1 MTATPLR
8 QLSDWPTPLFS
19 AEDEAA
25 LYHRPG
31 PAFFSLLFQDGAHKV
46 QRSYRT
52 RDMAQVLRLLPRDRD
67 TWLSQAQFVAPNRR
81 VVNLAS
87 LSSLFLDIDCYQLGL
102 APSQAE
108 NLLLLHCEDN
118 HLLLPSLIIWS
129 GRGIQVKWLLDQ
141 PLPRHALPRWNAAQ
155 RALVARFAH
164 LGADPAARDASRVLR
179 LVETVNTKTG
189 AVVHVSWANVLPSGE
204 IQAHGF
210 DHLCEQLL
218 PFSREQLADQ
228 RAQRAQR
235 EQQAQARR
243 AVFQLV
249 DGNPDAR
256 RGFSARQLAW
266 HRLEDLRALYRLRQ
280 GRLDGLSMPLLFW
293 SLNFLLLSGATNT
306 GQMWHEATA
315 LCREYG
321 LGDFRRQSELST
333 LYAKAKEHEAGQT
346 VTYNGRAY
354 PPLYTPRNATLIDLF
369 RIEPDEQRHL
379 KTILGDDETKTRH
392 RQREETRRRQAGAVT
407 RTEYLSASE
416 DKRASAR
423 IMTAQGMS
431 TREIGAQLGVSHM
444 TVARWI
450 KVV

>member
-8 QLSDWPTPLFS
+8 QLSQWPTPLFS

-87 LSSLFLDIDCYQLGL
+87 LNSLFLDIDCYQLGL
-102 APSQAE
+102 DPARAE
-108 NLLLLHCEDN
+108 ALLLLHCEEDRFP
-118 HLLLPSLIIWS
+118 LPSLIIWS
-129 GRGIQVKWLLDQ
+129 GRGIQVKWLLDRA
-141 PLPRHALPRWNAAQ
+141 LPRQALPRWNAAQ

-179 LVETVNTKTG
+179 LVQTVNTKTG
-189 AVVHVSWANVLPSGE
+189 AIVRVSWAHILPSGAIE
-204 IQAHGF
+204 AHDF
-210 DHLCEQLL
+210 ELLCQSLL
-218 PFSREQLADQ
+218 PFSREQLAD
-228 RAQRAQR
+228 RRAQR

-243 AVFQLV
+243 ATLQVIE
-249 DGNPDAR
+249 GNPDAR

-266 HRLEDLRALYRLRQ
+266 HRLEDLRALYRLRH
-280 GRLDGLSMPLLFW
+280 GHLDGLSMPLLFW
-293 SLNFLLLSGATNT
+293 SLNFLLLSGATHT
-306 GQMWHEATA
+306 GQMWFEAAA

-333 LYAKAKEHEAGQT
+333 LYAKAKQHEAGET
-346 VTYNGRAY
+346 VTYHGRAY

-369 RIEPDEQRHL
+369 RIEPNEQRHL
-379 KTILGDDETKTRH
+379 QTIISTDEAKARD
-392 RQREETRRRQAGAVT
+392 RLRDEKRRRQAGAVT
-407 RTEYLSASE
+407 RAEYLSASE
-416 DKRASAR
+416 EKRATAR
-423 IMTAQGMS
+423 LMRAKGMTQEAIAA
-431 TREIGAQLGVSHM
+431 ELGVTDR
-444 TVARWI
+444 TVRNWL
-450 KVV
+450 KD